1 MRPILLPE
9 RLQSVRE
16 KMGIS
21 KAEAARRL
29 GLTAPAYF
37 YYESGERIP
46 ARPIIERMAQEF
58 HTSSS
63 FLMGKV
69 DDMNP
74 DCIVIRDAKLVRF
87 LTLLQNDS
95 GELDEP
101 LKDRLYDYLDD
112 LIRYKLTEPAI

>member
-9 RLQSVRE
+9 RLQLVRE
-16 KMGIS
+16 KAGIS

-46 ARPIIERMAQEF
+46 ARPTIERMAQEF
-58 HTSSS
+58 RTSSS

-69 DDMNP
+69 DDMRP
-74 DCIVIRDAKLVRF
+74 DYIVIRDPKLVQLMLSLENEDGGMYETMKRC
-87 LTLLQNDS
+87 LQELLSSDADCS
-95 GELDEP
+95 
-101 LKDRLYDYLDD
+101 
-112 LIRYKLTEPAI
+112 

>member
-9 RLQSVRE
+9 RLQHVRE
-16 KMGIS
+16 NVGIT

-29 GLTAPAYF
+29 GLTTPAYY

-69 DDMNP
+69 DDMRP
-74 DCIVIRDAKLVRF
+74 DCIVIRDAKLVN
-87 LTLLQNDS
+87 LLSQYENKD
-95 GELDEP
+95 GEIDEAVRKQ
-101 LKDRLYDYLDD
+101 LQD
-112 LIRYKLTEPAI
+112 LLEQLSLNVDPE